1 MRHFPNHGED
11 KKPNLRRFNNEGEP
25 VQVTPDLYAL
35 GLFLEIMFCIPLFL
49 IASLLLVTFIDFVS
63 HRLGTLLRYLAFP
76 GVVLHEICHD
86 ILCRIT
92 GIPILKHR
100 IFIGNRN
107 GVVGGVVVEASKIR
121 TFTTSVLIGF
131 APLIILALA
140 LYLLIAFWVIIPMHE
155 ILKYYFAFCFFIGL
169 APSKAD
175 IKLVT
180 SVAKERPNQTI
191 LELGLL
197 SIPLLTGLIYLF
209 FRPLWALP
217 FSIWLFSGA
226 VLAGALLALLFW
238 QVFKP
243 HRNS

>member
-1 MRHFPNHGED
+1 MQ
-11 KKPNLRRFNNEGEP
+11 L
-25 VQVTPDLYAL
+25 TPDLYAL
-35 GLFLEIMFCIPLFL
+35 NLLLEAMFCVPLFL
-49 IASLLLVTFIDFVS
+49 IASLFLMTFIDFIS

-86 ILCRIT
+86 VFCRIT
-92 GIPILKHR
+92 GIPILEHR

-107 GVVGGVVVEASKIR
+107 GVTGGVVVEASKIR

-131 APLIILALA
+131 APLMILALA
-140 LYLLIAFWVIIPMHE
+140 LYILIAFWVIIPMHE
-155 ILKYYFAFCFFIGL
+155 ILKYYFAYCFFIGL

-180 SVAKERPNQTI
+180 SVAKERPNQTL

-197 SIPLLTGLIYLF
+197 SLPLFTGFTYLIL
-209 FRPLWALP
+209 RPLSAFP
-217 FSIWLFSGA
+217 FSIWLFIGA
-226 VLAGALLALLFW
+226 VLVGALLALLCW
-238 QVFKP
+238 HVFKP

>member
-1 MRHFPNHGED
+1 M
-11 KKPNLRRFNNEGEP
+11 
-25 VQVTPDLYAL
+25 QVNPDLYAL
-35 GLFLEIMFCIPLFL
+35 GLLLEVMFCIPLFL
-49 IASLLLVTFIDFVS
+49 IASLLLMTFTDFIS

-86 ILCRIT
+86 LLCRIT
-92 GIPILKHR
+92 GIPILEHR

-107 GVVGGVVVEASKIR
+107 GVAGGVVVEASKIH

-197 SIPLLTGLIYLF
+197 SIPLFTALTYLF
-209 FRPLWALP
+209 LRTLWALP